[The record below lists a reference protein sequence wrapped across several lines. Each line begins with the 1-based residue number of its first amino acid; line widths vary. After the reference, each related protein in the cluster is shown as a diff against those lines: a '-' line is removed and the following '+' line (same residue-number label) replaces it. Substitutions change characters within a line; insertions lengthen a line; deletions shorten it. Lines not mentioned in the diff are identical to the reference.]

1 MAATIIR
8 GGVPVVRL
16 SDTNV
21 AVIVPTID
29 SIVTGNGEL
38 GNKIITDIKSAIS
51 TILENPEEI
60 PVGGCVLASTNLVL
74 DDNWHKCDGS
84 TLDPKTYTDLATII
98 EPSVLGNLPNLKSV
112 THEAVYGTS
121 LQCYATNGYA
131 LNANT
136 TYSFTGKRT
145 NSTYRTIGHLDIYYD
160 SPFNITE
167 IRSKKG
173 THFSNTASGAG
184 ELYAYDEDGKQVG
197 GQSLSY
203 AANYTSVTVDWKN
216 VIRLR
221 HTLNTVGTSLNYG
234 NCDWQITPEP
244 ASKFIQLPD
253 KPSPV
258 DDFTYFM
265 RVK

>member
-8 GGVPVVRL
+8 GGVPVVQL

-29 SIVTGNGEL
+29 SIVTENGEL
-38 GNKIITDIKSAIS
+38 GNEIITDIKSAIS

-98 EPSVLGNLPNLKSV
+98 EPSVPGNLPNFSKVS
-112 THEAVYGTS
+112 TERAFGTS
-121 LQCYATNGYA
+121 LQHYATNGWA
-131 LNANT
+131 LSAAT

-145 NSTYRTIGHLDIYYD
+145 NSTYVTIGHLDVYYD
-160 SPFNITE
+160 DTFNVTA

-173 THFSNTASGAG
+173 SRFSNTSSGAG
-184 ELYAYDEDGKQVG
+184 ALRAYDKNGKQVG
-197 GQSLSY
+197 EQSLSN
-203 AANYTSVTVDWKN
+203 ATNYTSVTVNWQN
-216 VIRLR
+216 VVRLR
-221 HTLNTVGTSLNYG
+221 HTLTTTGTSLNYG

-258 DDFTYFM
+258 ADFAYFM